1 MYNALPI
8 PLNTHSI
15 NLLFLQ
21 RIPLEFLQCGAGGA
35 ALRCAALA
43 STLDHRDAN
52 ASVMKFLFDVLY
64 IRQARRSQPPVIA
77 LAEELVASNGEELM
91 CALLEAAA
99 IHLHGYMLPEVAEVM
114 LQLVHWKH
122 LNSPLGH
129 DWFNKAVARLPIDK
143 PATPTH
149 HQCLQFHEYA
159 LSGSGE
165 NYLKTVDRE
174 VLPHSPYSPDIALS
188 NYHLFWS
195 MTHGLSEQRFTSY
208 EDTKN

>member
-1 MYNALPI
+1 M
-8 PLNTHSI
+8 H
-15 NLLFLQ
+15 
-21 RIPLEFLQCGAGGA
+21 GGA

-52 ASVMKFLFDVLY
+52 ASVMKFDVLY
-64 IRQARRSQPPVIA
+64 IRQARRSQPPVI
-77 LAEELVASNGEELM
+77 
-91 CALLEAAA
+91 EAAA
-99 IHLHGYMLPEVAEVM
+99 IHLHGYMLPVAEVM

-159 LSGSGE
+159 LRHNKIILHDNAHPHVAVPVK

-208 EDTKN
+208 EDTKIRLIRG